1 MALSIIFWS
10 FVVIYAIV
18 SISMTLCQPRAFV
31 SVLFQKLP
39 QKLEELFLLFDEHVM
54 AIQPRAVRSD
64 SGLWANVKRGYMRI
78 LQKSYV
84 YVFSQGILSSL
95 PLFYSSQHDITLKK
109 KETP

>member
-1 MALSIIFWS
+1 M
-10 FVVIYAIV
+10 IYAIV

-64 SGLWANVKRGYMRI
+64 SGL
-78 LQKSYV
+78 
-84 YVFSQGILSSL
+84 
-95 PLFYSSQHDITLKK
+95 
-109 KETP
+109 